1 MVRVLVVDDL
11 PFMREAVREA
21 IHSAQMR
28 CVGEAANGREALELY
43 RTARP
48 DVVVLDIT
56 MPEMD
61 GIQALERLMTEDPHA
76 CVVMCSAI
84 DEEAMIIRAIQLG
97 AKDFVVKP
105 FRPSRVANA
114 VRKAAMRTRRRDH
127 GRQL

>member
-11 PFMREAVREA
+11 PFMRQAVRDA
-21 IHSAQMR
+21 IESAGME
-28 CVGEAANGREALELY
+28 CVAEGANGRAALELY
-43 RTARP
+43 RSVSP

-61 GIQALERLMTEDPHA
+61 GIEALERLMKVDPGA
-76 CVVMCSAI
+76 RVVMCSAL

-105 FRPSRVANA
+105 FRPSRIANA
-114 VRKAAMRTRRRDH
+114 VRKAAMKTYRRPDDR
-127 GRQL
+127 

>member
-1 MVRVLVVDDL
+1 VVRVLVVDDL

-56 MPEMD
+56 MPEMG
-61 GIQALERLMTEDPHA
+61 GIEALKKLKKYDSQAR
-76 CVVMCSAI
+76 VIICSAMGQQPLI
-84 DEEAMIIRAIQLG
+84 IEALKAG
-97 AKDFVVKP
+97 AEDYIVKP
-105 FRPSRVANA
+105 FYKSKIKNTINNV
-114 VRKAAMRTRRRDH
+114 
-127 GRQL
+127 L